1 MYLVAIDEQTAYV
14 IAEREWSS
22 AAREPTSFAQWAFS
36 FPLRSDQFA
45 KALHQVA
52 PIISHLIQAQVDGMR
67 RIKPVITDV
76 GIQCSDPITS
86 IVIPLYGRSDFV
98 AQQLLCFADD
108 PFIRKWC
115 EIIYVIDDP
124 RIRADIMENA
134 ELYYELYRVPFKIV
148 DGRLNRGYSAANNIG
163 ASNARALTNL
173 FLNSDVFPM
182 QSGWLEKLLMAL
194 ARDTNIG
201 IVGARLNYH
210 NGSIQHD
217 GMAFEWHSS
226 LSAHINRHPHA
237 GFETPPP
244 RAEPQEKMAVTG
256 ACMLMSKETFEA
268 VGGFDQNYLVGDF
281 EDSDICLKV
290 RALGRIITLV
300 EDVSIVH
307 LERQSFSGVGEPD
320 FRQKIVYYNL
330 YRHEKTWGEAIG
342 YSLKCDVQRV

>member
-1 MYLVAIDEQTAYV
+1 MKLSETARWHRDDITQAYKAEFGPLSLDAGYLGGFNGTIGSYGNVYLVAIDEQTAYV

-201 IVGARLNYH
+201 IVGARLNL
-210 NGSIQHD
+210 
-217 GMAFEWHSS
+217 S
-226 LSAHINRHPHA
+226 LIHI
-237 GFETPPP
+237 
-244 RAEPQEKMAVTG
+244 
-256 ACMLMSKETFEA
+256 
-268 VGGFDQNYLVGDF
+268 
-281 EDSDICLKV
+281 
-290 RALGRIITLV
+290 
-300 EDVSIVH
+300 
-307 LERQSFSGVGEPD
+307 
-320 FRQKIVYYNL
+320 
-330 YRHEKTWGEAIG
+330 
-342 YSLKCDVQRV
+342 